1 MTQEFPMNIGDGGHE
16 QTIHDVSVVSS
27 QNVTFN
33 QTQIIQISVEEVKT
47 RRFIITSPYKGLKK
61 FELEDKDRFFGR
73 DQFLTG
79 LVNELEQTNLVL
91 LLGAS
96 GSGKSSVI
104 RSGLIPWLAEKQG
117 SHLIN
122 LVFTPDQ
129 DPFESLYASLLGKY
143 KQSEAQIARI
153 SKEDTLTHLV
163 RSLKQA
169 DDYWFILID
178 QFEELFTTTESNK
191 RDVFIKSLVKF
202 VKELDQSGDRSVKL
216 VATMR
221 ADFLD
226 RLSPYPNLIK
236 VTDHHRPMIAE
247 MQLDELRL
255 AIEQPAAHHGVVF
268 ESGLVKQ
275 IIDDVQGQAG
285 YLPLLQYTLNLLWET
300 EVQSQSIEDRTLN
313 ISNYRKLGGVRGA
326 LQQHVEQIYKSLSE
340 SEKLAAQR
348 IFLKLVGIGEDEGSG
363 NDWKPVRRRANR
375 SEFSDPL
382 EQTVLTQLVNQ
393 NLLVSN
399 RVTDSQESTVEIAHE
414 ALLTSWTTLNIWI
427 NENRQAIAL
436 RNRLNDDVEQ
446 WKKTK
451 SHEDLW
457 SGSRLEQILELR
469 QNETFNQVLGG
480 LSQKANQF
488 LDASQGERDRIQ
500 KEKLRGIQFTAIG
513 AIIVAI
519 LLGSLWWR
527 TEQLRQESALREDI
541 ATVKNLLTTNPTKGL
556 ILAIRSIGM
565 SQSKFPDMLG
575 SAESSLFSALDASRE
590 TNILQG
596 HQGAITAVAVSKEN
610 LIASA
615 SIDGTICL
623 WKQQPNNQLTCQ
635 PLKKHQGAVLSIA
648 FSHDSKTL
656 VSGGADGK
664 ILLWNIEDKTSSLL
678 GSFKKSVRVVTFNP
692 VQSNIFYSG
701 GDDGILRQ
709 WDISFSQ
716 KDSQTIGIR
725 PGRITAVSV
734 NPDGKIIAVGGDG
747 YILRLWN
754 LEKPNSQPQKLSLL
768 GDSQDINAYYS
779 DGSQVVGG
787 ITSVVFASDSWQKY
801 IIASSKIGN
810 EPHRETIR
818 IFNLESPI
826 SSSNPT
832 SIKAHEFSTY
842 SVAFDFKNNQI
853 ISGGD
858 DGKISFY
865 QLTGEVTRS
874 ALLGHGKGY
883 NNIESTKILGYK
895 YQTNREINAIAL
907 SSDNRMIV
915 SGGSDGTIRIWDSE
929 AFPGITKAQVI
940 ENIRGYQS
948 NPKLFVNLY
957 EEFKIPIRVIQH
969 EKGWFEIISKGNS
982 LQLQEISDPKVTPKL
997 NIENSRLFFSDDGKY
1012 IATLNQNH
1020 QIQIFNDQ
1028 GKSIESPFIF
1038 DGEVK
1043 QIAISPRSQRMVI
1056 VNTHDELD
1064 VRDFKGNRI
1073 NRPFVHEDI
1082 VKSIA
1087 ISPDG
1092 QRLVTASSQGM
1103 PQGGGDSI
1111 IRLWDIQGHL
1121 LLRLKQNKALFQ
1133 NSFGGFLKFSSSGR
1147 SIVSYD
1153 YVKSLSFQV
1162 LPGSGQTAL
1171 DIACHRLANHPMLN
1185 DPNTLAQ
1192 DEIARSARETCQ
1204 KYSPDWQ
1211 TR

>member
-16 QTIHDVSVVSS
+16 QTIHDVSVISS

-129 DPFESLYASLLGKY
+129 DPFEALYASLLGKY

-153 SKEDTLTHLV
+153 SKEDMLTHLV

-178 QFEELFTTTESNK
+178 QFEELFTTTQPNK
-191 RDVFIKSLVKF
+191 RDVFIKSLVQL

-268 ESGLVKQ
+268 ETGLVKQ

-348 IFLKLVGIGEDEGSG
+348 IFLKLVGIGQDEGAG
-363 NDWKPVRRRANR
+363 TDWKPVRRRATR

-382 EQTVLTQLVNQ
+382 EKTVLTQLVNQ

-446 WKKTK
+446 WEKTK

-500 KEKLRGIQFTAIG
+500 KEKARLQRRAIQWLSG
-513 AIIVAI
+513 GMVVAA
-519 LLGSLWWR
+519 LFALAAAYQWQKAER
-527 TEQLRQESALREDI
+527 QTRMAQLQTKVVLAN
-541 ATVKNLLTTNPTKGL
+541 NLLPKEPTRAAVL
-556 ILAIRSIGM
+556 SIYATG
-565 SQSKFPDMLG
+565 QSVAEYKNVLS
-575 SAESSLFSALDASRE
+575 SAENSLLASVQGVRE
-590 TNILQG
+590 
-596 HQGAITAVAVSKEN
+596 EN
-610 LIASA
+610 VFE
-615 SIDGTICL
+615 G
-623 WKQQPNNQLTCQ
+623 
-635 PLKKHQGAVLSIA
+635 HQGAVLSVAMSSDGQI
-648 FSHDSKTL
+648 
-656 VSGGADGK
+656 VSAGADG
-664 ILLWNIEDKTSSLL
+664 T
-678 GSFKKSVRVVTFNP
+678 V
-692 VQSNIFYSG
+692 
-701 GDDGILRQ
+701 
-709 WDISFSQ
+709 
-716 KDSQTIGIR
+716 
-725 PGRITAVSV
+725 
-734 NPDGKIIAVGGDG
+734 
-747 YILRLWN
+747 RLWN
-754 LEKPNSQPQKLSLL
+754 WKDSSSQIIEDFQKVQATSVIFNRNGQILAS
-768 GDSQDINAYYS
+768 GDIN
-779 DGSQVVGG
+779 GN
-787 ITSVVFASDSWQKY
+787 IKIRKLKDSTLLCNYQ
-801 IIASSKIGN
+801 G
-810 EPHRETIR
+810 EPEK
-818 IFNLESPI
+818 E
-826 SSSNPT
+826 
-832 SIKAHEFSTY
+832 
-842 SVAFDFKNNQI
+842 
-853 ISGGD
+853 
-858 DGKISFY
+858 
-865 QLTGEVTRS
+865 
-874 ALLGHGKGY
+874 
-883 NNIESTKILGYK
+883 
-895 YQTNREINAIAL
+895 L
-907 SSDNRMIV
+907 SSDNRTVLAFSPQDENLLVSVGRDNKVTSINVSNCTRQILYELNRYDRAESVAFSPDGELLALGTHRSIKMLKLLDKTLQNLFEAKENNKEHFGSIQSLVFESLFERSPQKIIFGIGFHDLADNLSGSTVRILEQEHSGQWKLNDIKFGIHKNVANAVAVDLKTHRVISGGDERGDGNNLILLLDPKTENAAFAFVGHKGIV
-915 SGGSDGTIRIWDSE
+915 NGIALSQDGRHLVSAGSDGTVRLWSMESIPINASDFFQQKSDNQLELWDFSGRKLQLIQRDNVIQAIKQKMEEQEILSAPANSSVFYSPYGDGMAIVKHDQGEDSE
-929 AFPGITKAQVI
+929 SKTNFTSLKNLIQIKAKNSGSQLG
-940 ENIRGYQS
+940 E
-948 NPKLFVNLY
+948 
-957 EEFKIPIRVIQH
+957 
-969 EKGWFEIISKGNS
+969 FEITGKVKFVAINTNRRIVAIVKPDKI
-982 LQLQEISDPKVTPKL
+982 EIRDFQGKTLSPS
-997 NIENSRLFFSDDGKY
+997 IANSRE
-1012 IATLNQNH
+1012 
-1020 QIQIFNDQ
+1020 FN
-1028 GKSIESPFIF
+1028 
-1038 DGEVK
+1038 V
-1043 QIAISPRSQRMVI
+1043 V
-1056 VNTHDELD
+1056 
-1064 VRDFKGNRI
+1064 
-1073 NRPFVHEDI
+1073 
-1082 VKSIA
+1082 A

-1092 QRLVTASSQGM
+1092 MMIAAARQIGASRMGPIAMTRTPLQIFG
-1103 PQGGGDSI
+1103 
-1111 IRLWDIQGHL
+1111 IQGQPIGTFERAGIVNFLVFSPNSKYILTTDWDLTSDGNGSSNWHSGI
-1121 LLRLKQNKALFQ
+1121 QLFPANWQ
-1133 NSFGGFLKFSSSGR
+1133 SSLEIICNR
-1147 SIVSYD
+1147 FRYHP
-1153 YVKSLSFQV
+1153 V
-1162 LPGSGQTAL
+1162 LNNPK
-1171 DIACHRLANHPMLN
+1171 
-1185 DPNTLAQ
+1185 TLAQ
-1192 DEIARSARETCQ
+1192 DEEARGARETCQ
-1204 KYSPDWQ
+1204 KYSMSWQ
-1211 TR
+1211 NR